1 MAASYASF
9 NKEKERIQNC
19 WWIGWRVVRK
29 GRNRR
34 WLWGY
39 KPPRERWWV
48 WVTFSLS
55 YRSGPQ
61 HRLRTETLKD
71 ESLLLQNMPFLSR
84 WWIYCGV
91 TPWLRRAARPTPFE
105 EVAVILGLT
114 WQNGCYR
121 NTICNSW
128 SARTSASPRAMSSAT
143 AARWAGLCHRA
154 RVVRSILP
162 FQDMDKLRLSA
173 LHYQLCLAVVIHLLS
188 TCPK

>member
-1 MAASYASF
+1 MKRSILCSSANRTTWTHWCSTIFDPRKMAASYASF

-128 SARTSASPRAMSSAT
+128 SIPFRHPSYFICAKGSNSS
-143 AARWAGLCHRA
+143 
-154 RVVRSILP
+154 
-162 FQDMDKLRLSA
+162 
-173 LHYQLCLAVVIHLLS
+173 LLS
-188 TCPK
+188 RVLTVEAL